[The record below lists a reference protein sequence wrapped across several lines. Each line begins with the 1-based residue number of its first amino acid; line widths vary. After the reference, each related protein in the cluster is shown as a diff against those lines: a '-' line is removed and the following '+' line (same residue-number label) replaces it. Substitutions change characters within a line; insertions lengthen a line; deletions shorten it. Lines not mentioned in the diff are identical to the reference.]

1 MIDHGLAP
9 YFGLKQATPSIS
21 QMLVMDWDSGDSLP
35 AFQGVALDTEKG
47 KFVLTLLDADSGE
60 RSVNYLQAREYKA
73 AQIEADYLRFRL
85 EAIGKYLIAP
95 CGNLAA
101 EAT

>member
-47 KFVLTLLDADSGE
+47 KFVRASGFSGGQE
-60 RSVNYLQAREYKA
+60 P
-73 AQIEADYLRFRL
+73 LR
-85 EAIGKYLIAP
+85 
-95 CGNLAA
+95 
-101 EAT
+101 

>member
-9 YFGLKQATPSIS
+9 YFGITRATPGLAEMIVS
-21 QMLVMDWDSGDSLP
+21 DWHSGDSLP
-35 AFQGVALDTEKG
+35 AFQGVALDTDKG
-47 KFVLTLLDADSGE
+47 KFVLTMLDADSGE
-60 RSVNYLQAREYKA
+60 RSVNYLHAREYKA

-95 CGNLAA
+95 SILVA